1 MRIMERVTPEWKQV
15 AIALGFNGS
24 RIKAIEMGALRQP
37 GDACLAMFTDW
48 LARGHDLFMHNHI
61 IQGAKGIDADAP
73 MRVDATTQVAST
85 AATSDAISG
94 NV

>member
-1 MRIMERVTPEWKQV
+1 
-15 AIALGFNGS
+15 
-24 RIKAIEMGALRQP
+24 
-37 GDACLAMFTDW
+37 
-48 LARGHDLFMHNHI
+48 MHNHI

-94 NV
+94 NIQGTYSSIFTLPLPRLCLFGMYGIYCTQPSGHFTP